1 MKTIIFV
8 FLSIAVSLFLFSCS
22 NDFTPVTNTP
32 IITSTFF
39 TPEPTGTPTMTP
51 FPAPLQGKGGISL
64 KISCVFGVSPQGLT
78 LYTPVGSGYPIL
90 LIVADYQ
97 NMTYS
102 PVASEVT
109 DTESR
114 VFFNNI
120 DPGVYSLY
128 FGVAGLEI
136 PASYTISSINVVE
149 NETRD
154 LGEIQL
160 LNDCA
165 SIFTK

>member
-8 FLSIAVSLFLFSCS
+8 FLSIAVSLFLVSCS
-22 NDFTPVTNTP
+22 NGFTPVTNTLT
-32 IITSTFF
+32 ITSTF
-39 TPEPTGTPTMTP
+39 TPEPTGTPAMTP
-51 FPAPLQGKGGISL
+51 FPAPLQGKGSISL

-78 LYTPVGSGYPIL
+78 LYMPVGRGYPIL
-90 LIVADYQ
+90 LILVDYQ
-97 NMTYS
+97 SMTYS
-102 PVASEVT
+102 PIESEVT

-128 FGVAGLEI
+128 FGVAEIEI

-149 NETRD
+149 NEARD

-160 LNDCA
+160 PNDCA

>member
-8 FLSIAVSLFLFSCS
+8 FLSIVVSLFLVSCS

-32 IITSTFF
+32 TPTSTFK
-39 TPEPTGTPTMTP
+39 PEPTRTPTMTP
-51 FPAPLQGKGGISL
+51 FPVPLQGKGNISL
-64 KISCVFGVSPQGLT
+64 KISCIFGASPQGLT
-78 LYTPVGSGYPIL
+78 LYMPVGSGYPML
-90 LIVADYQ
+90 LILVDYPS
-97 NMTYS
+97 MTYS
-102 PVASEVT
+102 PVASELT

-128 FGVAGLEI
+128 FGVAGIQI
-136 PASYTISSINVVE
+136 PASYTISSINIVE

-160 LNDCA
+160 PNDCA
-165 SIFTK
+165 SIYTK